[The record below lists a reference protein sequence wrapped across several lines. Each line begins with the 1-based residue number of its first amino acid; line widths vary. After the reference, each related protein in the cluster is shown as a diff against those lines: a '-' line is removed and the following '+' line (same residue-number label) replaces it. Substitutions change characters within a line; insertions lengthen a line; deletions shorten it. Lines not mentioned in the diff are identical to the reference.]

1 MPCPMRLG
9 PEPRISTFG
18 FPVCGAIS
26 DSAAGSVS

>member
-1 MPCPMRLG
+1 MPWPIRFG

-18 FPVCGAIS
+18 RSGCGAIS